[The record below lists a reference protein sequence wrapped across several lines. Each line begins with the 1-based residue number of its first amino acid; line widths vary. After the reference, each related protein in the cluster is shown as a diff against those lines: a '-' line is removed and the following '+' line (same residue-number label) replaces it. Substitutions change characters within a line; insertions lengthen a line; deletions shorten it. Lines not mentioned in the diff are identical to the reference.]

1 MQQIQ
6 INEESLPKR
15 CEVCHQSDYFDSA
28 TNYCSR
34 CKISALQINPQ
45 SSLPITNSKIT
56 INMKMLSSDYV
67 HALRYHNLHNK
78 LMLFVLSIIYLPA
91 LFIFLYTVMSSSDQ
105 LSYND
110 INLVDLL
117 VMLLPPLFPLILITF
132 FIFFSGYLAYKRVP
146 DFQKDIRY
154 SFSDDGYETSFSKG
168 FSQVNWD
175 NLVKVSETNKCFL
188 FYLQKSMFQVIPK
201 RAFNNAD
208 EINSLRKII
217 ASKLGSKAKLLTD

>member
-15 CEVCHQSDYFDSA
+15 CEVCHQSDYFDST

-34 CKISALQINPQ
+34 CKISALQLNSQ
-45 SSLPITNSKIT
+45 SSLPTTNSKIT
-56 INMKMLSSDYV
+56 INVTMLASDYV
-67 HALRYHNLHNK
+67 HALRYHNLSNK
-78 LMLFVLSIIYLPA
+78 LLLSIISLFYLSG
-91 LFIFLYTVMSSSDQ
+91 LSIFFYTAMSSSEF
-105 LSYND
+105 SYSD
-110 INLVDLL
+110 IDLGNLLII
-117 VMLLPPLFPLILITF
+117 LLPALFPLILITCSMF
-132 FIFFSGYLAYKRVP
+132 FGGYLAYKKVP

>member
-1 MQQIQ
+1 MKQIQ

-15 CEVCHQSDYFDSA
+15 CEVCHQSDCFDSA

-34 CKISALQINPQ
+34 CKISALMTNPQ
-45 SSLPITNSKIT
+45 PPTPITNSKIT
-56 INMKMLSSDYV
+56 INMKMLASDYV

-78 LMLFVLSIIYLPA
+78 LMLFALSIIYLPA
-91 LFIFLYTVMSSSDQ
+91 LFIFFYTAMSSSRFTY
-105 LSYND
+105 SD
-110 INLVDLL
+110 IDLGSVL
-117 VMLLPPLFPLILITF
+117 VMLLPTLFPLILITF
-132 FIFFSGYLAYKRVP
+132 SIFFGGYLAYKRVP

-175 NLVKVSETNKCFL
+175 NLIKVSETNKCFL

-201 RAFNNAD
+201 RAFNNID

-217 ASKLGSKAKLLTD
+217 ASKLGSKAKLLID

>member
-6 INEESLPKR
+6 INEQSLPKR

-34 CKISALQINPQ
+34 CKISALQINSQTSQ
-45 SSLPITNSKIT
+45 SITNSKIT
-56 INMKMLSSDYV
+56 INVKMLASDYV
-67 HALRYHNLHNK
+67 HSLRYHNLSNK
-78 LMLFVLSIIYLPA
+78 LMLSVLLLFYLSGLSI
-91 LFIFLYTVMSSSDQ
+91 FFYTAMSSSEF
-105 LSYND
+105 SYSD
-110 INLVDLL
+110 IDLGKLL
-117 VMLLPPLFPLILITF
+117 VILLPALFPLILITF
-132 FIFFSGYLAYKRVP
+132 SMFFGGYLAYKKVP

-201 RAFNNAD
+201 RAFNNSD